1 MATRRKLKDL
11 SPWPALLLE
20 GQLLTASTVQKV
32 VDQDADHQLPTDYG
46 LHKNMNLRNEIDI
59 RFRLGQ
65 TRYQAFVGS
74 KNTQADSVTIGLG
87 ETKRFVTDL
96 LHETLSFDDLS
107 PGEIPLAAIAGQGRI
122 PVVVCDPQHKLDE
135 RTDALST
142 TRSQS
147 ANTALQDYLNDQE
160 EALWGIACNG
170 HTLRLMRDNESLTRP
185 AYVEFNLQHIF
196 ENEDV
201 SSFAALWMLLHRSR
215 FGVADAPVTDC
226 SLERWKEQGTKD
238 GEAIRDDLAKQVT
251 EALKALGSGFLN
263 DNASLRENLT
273 SQGEIDLVDF
283 FNELLR
289 LVYRLIFLMVAED
302 RNLLH
307 HPNKSTQVARKLY
320 ADGYGTQQLREISLQ
335 RDARDKYSDRYEAL
349 KIVLEALSETDATRR
364 DILGLPA
371 LGGLFGAGRSPILE
385 GLVLSNEALLR
396 AVYKL
401 GYFKR
406 DEATTA
412 VNWGQME
419 TEELGSVYESLLEL
433 QPQLGPF
440 GKTLQFANEVAEK
453 KGNQRKTTGSYY
465 TPDSLVQAL
474 LDTALDPVLERIEK
488 EANSETEAAE
498 RMLALTVIDPAC
510 GSGHFLLAAARRMA
524 TRIARLRHEG
534 TPSLA
539 DYRHA
544 LREVARGCLYGVD
557 RNPMAVEL
565 AQVALWIETIDPGY
579 PLGFFDAQIRC
590 GDSLLGVFDLEVLED
605 GIPDGAYKALT
616 GDDKEIAKYYKNV
629 NKKYRDN
636 KATEFDFAGGDIGV
650 GLSAKP
656 VVKSFASMFRMPE
669 EELWQVRKKAARY
682 VELRESEEF
691 QKLYHSAD
699 LYIGAFLTPKVGE
712 QPTGASAHTI
722 PTTIELYQALAGNP
736 LPQNLSQAVAAS
748 RKARAF
754 HWPLEFPH
762 VMEAGGFDVVLG
774 NPPWD
779 LLKIEPSQDKAY
791 FSKIQNFFKLG
802 QFDILNGRRDLYKL
816 FLAILPKLLR
826 KGAEAGLIIPVG
838 WVLEQDSEDLRA
850 MLRKVGSIRKIA
862 YIQNSGKS
870 IFKSVD
876 SRYLFVLLNYSGRIG
891 QTPSVSALIKGDL
904 ELRKNVSYYG
914 HNSEGGDTN
923 EIIGIHPSRTDYKG
937 WIDLKHQIAE
947 QNTMRFYLTAEW
959 HASSDKAY
967 AIDCSND
974 DAIAVGK
981 NSNIH
986 QYNDWY
992 ERPSFCVKDSEA
1004 KIKSS
1009 NKTPM
1014 LIGTNARILVRDIV
1028 RSDDTVSLIACLTKR
1043 KLSSYDTP
1051 AVCIRGGE
1059 SVISRLHGKF
1069 LVAYLNSSIGTYMV
1083 RPFLDKHLKGYVL
1096 AHVPVP
1102 NFIATDSHLLVI
1114 ADKVVEI
1121 ERLAADREEPVWKTN
1136 SGKQLLIDID
1146 ELLFEYFSISELT
1159 RDLVRSGTHLYS

>member
-736 LPQNLSQAVAAS
+736 LPQYLSPAVDAS

-774 NPPWD
+774 NPPFGAKVSAPARAYHKESMTKSKKAGNTAADFMIVSTAYLLSPNGTFSLIVPKGVTYSNSWLGVREYLLPKTLSVLDIGKYWD
-779 LLKIEPSQDKAY
+779 NVNLEMVVWTATNKRSVDTVR
-791 FSKIQNFFKLG
+791 
-802 QFDILNGRRDLYKL
+802 LNRDL
-816 FLAILPKLLR
+816 
-826 KGAEAGLIIPVG
+826 E
-838 WVLEQDSEDLRA
+838 
-850 MLRKVGSIRKIA
+850 
-862 YIQNSGKS
+862 
-870 IFKSVD
+870 
-876 SRYLFVLLNYSGRIG
+876 
-891 QTPSVSALIKGDL
+891 
-904 ELRKNVSYYG
+904 
-914 HNSEGGDTN
+914 
-923 EIIGIHPSRTDYKG
+923 
-937 WIDLKHQIAE
+937 
-947 QNTMRFYLTAEW
+947 
-959 HASSDKAY
+959 SD
-967 AIDCSND
+967 
-974 DAIAVGK
+974 G
-981 NSNIH
+981 
-986 QYNDWY
+986 Y
-992 ERPSFCVKDSEA
+992 EMNWR
-1004 KIKSS
+1004 
-1009 NKTPM
+1009 
-1014 LIGTNARILVRDIV
+1014 
-1028 RSDDTVSLIACLTKR
+1028 
-1043 KLSSYDTP
+1043 
-1051 AVCIRGGE
+1051 
-1059 SVISRLHGKF
+1059 
-1069 LVAYLNSSIGTYMV
+1069 
-1083 RPFLDKHLKGYVL
+1083 
-1096 AHVPVP
+1096 
-1102 NFIATDSHLLVI
+1102 
-1114 ADKVVEI
+1114 
-1121 ERLAADREEPVWKTN
+1121 
-1136 SGKQLLIDID
+1136 
-1146 ELLFEYFSISELT
+1146 SISELAIIPT
-1159 RDLVRSGTHLYS
+1159 GADKLDFKILGAIKQKPVNTKILKTSRGGNLQKIARSHGDLRLIGGRDLSTNGIKQADSSTRYIESSMVGTTHIVEPGTILMQNIVAHITEPVDHIKLIGSINTEAVAVLDTVNVIKYDPAYDPEALLCYLMSPFVCWYVYVFGYNRAIRTMHFDNFIVNNIPLPPPKVVNKLSLDLHDGKKVWNHRSSMLSLKHITDYFDLKAHQRAYIASKINL